1 MSVRCQQDLLFSSQ
15 TFPFFGSVHRT
26 FPVSASH
33 FSESDLPI
41 FLGQSFPLFQV
52 SPSHFSSQSF
62 PFFPVSPSNFSKLVL
77 FIFQVSPSHFFGSVI
92 PTFPSQTFPF
102 LGVGSSYFFG
112 SVLPTFP
119 SESFSFF

>member
-1 MSVRCQQDLLFSSQ
+1 MSVRCQQDLLFSSQTYLFPNRIFPVLIQ

-77 FIFQVSPSHFFGSVI
+77 FIFQVSPFH
-92 PTFPSQTFPF
+92 
-102 LGVGSSYFFG
+102 FFG
-112 SVLPTFP
+112 SVLPTFL
-119 SESFSFF
+119 S